1 MGVYSTILAIGA
13 ANGGVLA
20 VLLCLAKGP
29 RTANRILAGL
39 ILLLSLRLGPY
50 IAGFSGAYDQYPE
63 LTFFPFDFSFAF
75 GPLLWLYVEHLTRG
89 HLPARWRWHFLPAA
103 IVLAYW
109 LVCFALPLGAKWD
122 WYTGPH
128 LQWIAPM
135 GAGIAMVSA
144 GAYLAAAARTVS
156 DYRTWLDSSFANRDE
171 ARLRGLTILLI
182 AFGVAL
188 GASAGVAIFSWWI
201 TPLDYFARFPLM
213 VIFAVLVYALGLVGL
228 RNTGVAFP
236 HMSAPAEAS
245 GAEHAAPAPSAYEVQ
260 ASDWRARIVS
270 SGWYSNE
277 ALDLATLARQLAT
290 SERTLSR
297 VLKEGAGQTFR
308 EFLGRIRVEAVS
320 QALEDPSNNDAIL
333 KIAFDCGFNSKAS
346 FNRAFALHTG
356 VAPSKWRADA
366 VKRRLKSRQSVETAQ
381 SEAILPPA

>member
-1 MGVYSTILAIGA
+1 MGVYSTILATGA

-89 HLPARWRWHFLPAA
+89 HFPARWRWHFLPAA

-109 LVCFALPLGAKWD
+109 LVCFALPLGAKWG
-122 WYTGPH
+122 WYTGAH
-128 LQWIAPM
+128 LQWIAPI
-135 GAGIAMVSA
+135 GAAIAMVSA

-156 DYRTWLDSSFANRDE
+156 DYRGWLDSSFANRDE

-188 GASAGVAIFSWWI
+188 GAAAGVAIFSWWI

-228 RNTGVAFP
+228 RNTSVAFP
-236 HMSAPAEAS
+236 QMSARAETS
-245 GAEHAAPAPSAYEVQ
+245 GTEHAAPAPSAYEVQ
-260 ASDWRARIVS
+260 AADWRARIVS
-270 SGWYSNE
+270 SGWYRNE
-277 ALDLATLARQLAT
+277 ALDLASLARQLAT

-308 EFLGRIRVEAVS
+308 EFLGRIRVEAVA
-320 QALEDPSNNDAIL
+320 QALEDPLNTDAIL
-333 KIAFDCGFNSKAS
+333 TIALDCGFSSKAS
-346 FNRAFALHTG
+346 FNRAFALYTG

-366 VKRRLKSRQSVETAQ
+366 AKRRLKSRQSANSAQ
-381 SEAILPPA
+381 TEAILPPA